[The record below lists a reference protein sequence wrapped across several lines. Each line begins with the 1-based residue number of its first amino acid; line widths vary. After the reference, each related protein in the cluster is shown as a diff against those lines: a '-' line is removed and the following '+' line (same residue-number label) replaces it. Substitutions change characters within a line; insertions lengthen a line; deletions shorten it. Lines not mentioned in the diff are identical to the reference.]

1 MKFKLEATSG
11 KARAGYFET
20 SRGRVDTPVFMPVGT
35 RAAVKMMTSEDLEEL
50 DAKIILGNTYHLFL
64 RPGSKLI
71 ENLGELHKFMSWDRS
86 ILTDSGGFQVYSL
99 SGLNKIT
106 DDGVWFQSHIDGS
119 KHFIGP
125 KESMQIQREL
135 GSDIVMC
142 FDECPALPCSKEK
155 MLASLDKTHRW
166 AKTCREFELKKHQ
179 NLFGIVQGGLDLDLR
194 KFSLETLNELN
205 FEGMA
210 IGGLS
215 VGEKNEEMR
224 ELLQDF
230 VFLMPSEKPRYLMG
244 VGKPLD
250 ILHAVREG
258 VDMFD
263 CVLPTRNAR
272 NGQMLTSMG
281 PLNIKN
287 ERFKE
292 DSSAPDKNC
301 ECKVCKRYSRAYIRH
316 LHKVNEF
323 TAGRLMTF
331 HNLHFYLQM
340 MRDIRTAI
348 KEDRFDDFYQRFY
361 KDFSSLNF

>member
-1 MKFKLEATSG
+1 MKFNVEATSG
-11 KARAGYFET
+11 KARAGTLET
-20 SRGRVDTPVFMPVGT
+20 THSKIETPVFMPVGT
-35 RAAVKMMTSEDLEEL
+35 RAAVKMMTSEDMEEL
-50 DAKIILGNTYHLFL
+50 GAEIILGNTYHLYL
-64 RPGSKLI
+64 RPGSDLI
-71 ENLGELHKFMSWDRS
+71 EDLGGLHEFMSWKKS

-99 SGLNKIT
+99 SGLNKVT

-125 KESMQIQREL
+125 NESMKIQKEL

-142 FDECPALPCSKEK
+142 FDECPALPCTKEK
-155 MLASLDKTHRW
+155 MIASLDKTHRW
-166 AKTCREFELKKHQ
+166 AKICREYELQSHQ
-179 NLFGIVQGGLDLDLR
+179 NLFGIVQGGLDLELR
-194 KFSLETLNELN
+194 KFSLETLNEMN
-205 FEGMA
+205 FEGLA

-224 ELLQDF
+224 QLLEDF
-230 VFLMPSEKPRYLMG
+230 VFQMPEEKPRYLMG

-250 ILHAVREG
+250 ILNAVKEG

-272 NGQMLTSMG
+272 NGQMLTSKG
-281 PLNIKN
+281 PMNIKN
-287 ERFKE
+287 ERYQR
-292 DSSAPDKNC
+292 DQNPPDVNC
-301 ECKVCKRYSRAYIRH
+301 SCKVCQRYTRAYIRH

-340 MRDIRTAI
+340 MRDIRVAI
-348 KEDRFDDFYQRFY
+348 KENKFDDFYQRFY
-361 KDFSSLNF
+361 KEFNSNEF